1 MPLRLYNTLSGKIE
15 DFHPIDGNCVRM
27 YACGPTVYDYGHIG
41 NFRTFIAVD
50 LLYRFL
56 RQSGY
61 EVRYVMNITDVD
73 DKIIRNAARDGATV
87 QQYTAKFTQAFLEDS
102 VTLSIERPILVHA
115 TEHIDEM
122 ADFIAEL
129 AKKGFAYRTD
139 DGSYYFHIA
148 KFPEYGKLSKK
159 DFAGMTDGARVDVDE
174 YEKDSVRDFALWKAP
189 KPGEASW
196 DTSIGP
202 GRPGWHIECSVMSM
216 EQLGPSFDLH
226 AGGEDLI
233 FPHHENEIAQSES
246 YSGQQFARYW
256 FHVRFLL
263 VEGQKMSKS
272 LGNFFTL
279 RDLVLRGHKPSS
291 IRWLLTQVP
300 YRNQLNF
307 TFEGLKAA
315 ASSVAKLRDF
325 RRRLVSSEFPAGL
338 NPDVAKLAAETDKRV
353 ERALNDDLNTAEAQ
367 AAIFDMVRKV
377 NTALDAGEVRKVD
390 VQTLLATLHHFDNIF
405 AVLKDDDQPKMK
417 AILNWARAEGRATE
431 ISPELL
437 EIAGSEQLTDE
448 QVDQKLIEM
457 EAARKARRFNESDA
471 IRAELIQAGIN
482 VENTKDGVRW
492 RRKSPYKTNLIS
504 LGPVAVRLNQSEV
517 NAPEHDTWGVVTCD
531 ICKEAFALG
540 PNRIY
545 GSRTT
550 PEDAVKELEDL
561 LKEDHRRGRAHANS
575 YELKG

>member
-1 MPLRLYNTLSGKIE
+1 MKDSYCARELIYHPSFMALRLYNTLSGKVE
-15 DFHPIDGNCVRM
+15 DFHPLDGNRVRM

-61 EVRYVMNITDVD
+61 DVRYVMNITDVD
-73 DKIIRNAARDGATV
+73 DKIIRNSARDGVSV
-87 QQYTAKFTQAFLEDS
+87 QQYTAKFIQAFLEDS
-102 VTLSIERPILVHA
+102 ATLSIDPPILVRA
-115 TEHIDEM
+115 TEHINEM

-129 AKKGFAYRTD
+129 EKKGFAYQTD
-139 DGSYYFHIA
+139 DGSYYFRIA

-174 YEKDSVRDFALWKAP
+174 YEKDSARDFALWKAP

-196 DTSIGP
+196 DTSIGS

-216 EQLGPSFDLH
+216 EELGPSFDLH

-246 YSGQQFARYW
+246 FTGQQFARYW
-256 FHVRFLL
+256 FHARFLL

-272 LGNFFTL
+272 LGNFFTI

-307 TFEGLKAA
+307 TFDGLKAA
-315 ASSVAKLRDF
+315 ASSVEKLRNF
-325 RRRLVSSEFPAGL
+325 RFRLTSSQFGAGSTPSMARL
-338 NPDVAKLAAETDKRV
+338 AEETIAKMKN
-353 ERALNDDLNTAEAQ
+353 ALDDDLNTAEAQ
-367 AAIFDMVRKV
+367 AAMFDMLRVA
-377 NTALDAGEVRKVD
+377 NTALDAAEVRQDD
-390 VQTLLATLHHFDNIF
+390 VKPLLGVLEKFDEIF
-405 AVLKDDDQPKMK
+405 GVLKDDDLPKMK
-417 AILNWARAEGRATE
+417 AILDWARTEGREKE

-437 EIAGSEQLTDE
+437 EIAGSTQLTDE
-448 QVDQKLIEM
+448 QVNQKIAEM
-457 EAARKARRFNESDA
+457 EFARKARNFRASDA
-471 IRAELIQAGIN
+471 LRAELTAAGII

-492 RRKSPYKTNLIS
+492 RRK
-504 LGPVAVRLNQSEV
+504 
-517 NAPEHDTWGVVTCD
+517 
-531 ICKEAFALG
+531 
-540 PNRIY
+540 
-545 GSRTT
+545 
-550 PEDAVKELEDL
+550 
-561 LKEDHRRGRAHANS
+561 
-575 YELKG
+575 

>member
-1 MPLRLYNTLSGKIE
+1 MKDSYCARELIYHPSFMALRLYNTLSGKVE
-15 DFHPIDGNCVRM
+15 DFHPLDGNRVRM

-61 EVRYVMNITDVD
+61 DVRYVMNITDVD
-73 DKIIRNAARDGATV
+73 DKIIRNSARDGVSV
-87 QQYTAKFTQAFLEDS
+87 QQYTAKFIQAFLEDS
-102 VTLSIERPILVHA
+102 ATLSIDPPILVRA
-115 TEHIDEM
+115 TEHINEM

-129 AKKGFAYRTD
+129 EKKGFAYQTD
-139 DGSYYFHIA
+139 DGSYYFRIA

-174 YEKDSVRDFALWKAP
+174 YEKDSARDFALWKAP

-196 DTSIGP
+196 DTSIGS

-216 EQLGPSFDLH
+216 EELGPSFDLH

-246 YSGQQFARYW
+246 FTGQQFARYW
-256 FHVRFLL
+256 FHARFLL

-272 LGNFFTL
+272 LGNFFTI

-307 TFEGLKAA
+307 TFDGLKAA
-315 ASSVAKLRDF
+315 ASSVEKLRNF
-325 RRRLVSSEFPAGL
+325 RFRLTSSQFGAGSTPSMARL
-338 NPDVAKLAAETDKRV
+338 AEETIAKMKN
-353 ERALNDDLNTAEAQ
+353 ALDDDLNTAEAQ
-367 AAIFDMVRKV
+367 AAMFDMLRVA
-377 NTALDAGEVRKVD
+377 NTALDAAEVRQDD
-390 VQTLLATLHHFDNIF
+390 VKPLLGVLEKFDEIF
-405 AVLKDDDQPKMK
+405 GVLKDDDLPKMK
-417 AILNWARAEGRATE
+417 AILDWARTEGREKE

-437 EIAGSEQLTDE
+437 EIAGSTQLTDE
-448 QVDQKLIEM
+448 QVNRKIAEM
-457 EAARKARRFNESDA
+457 ESARKARNFRASDA
-471 IRAELIQAGIN
+471 LRAELTAAGII

-492 RRKSPYKTNLIS
+492 RRK
-504 LGPVAVRLNQSEV
+504 
-517 NAPEHDTWGVVTCD
+517 
-531 ICKEAFALG
+531 
-540 PNRIY
+540 
-545 GSRTT
+545 
-550 PEDAVKELEDL
+550 
-561 LKEDHRRGRAHANS
+561 
-575 YELKG
+575 